1 MPQKAD
7 EEKVLKAARSSIPL
21 TVKSYTLPRETED
34 YLEQILHLFLKEMGQ
49 EQLKDALAYCL
60 REIAVNAKKAN
71 TKRVY
76 FRERGLDLLDE
87 ADYQEGMKQFKQDT
101 LENISHY
108 LNRQKEEGL
117 YVKVVFHARG
127 RVLHLYVINNTMI
140 TKKEQIRVYDRIAR
154 SRAFNSLE
162 EALTTVLDDSEG
174 AGLGIVIL
182 VLMLKKMGLDED
194 AFDIDAR
201 NGETVARITIP
212 MSQIR
217 LESLDMISQRIV
229 REVEQLP
236 RFPENIVELQKMI
249 EDPDSEIAHIARQVS
264 TDPSL
269 TAELLKLVNSAQ
281 FMLPKKVDNIVEAV
295 KMVGMRGLRN
305 LLLFHG
311 TQKVLGNETNETKR
325 LWEHSYRTAFY
336 AYQLAR
342 NVTRKKEILDD
353 VYVGGILH
361 DMGKII
367 FSSVHPDLIE
377 NIHSFCR
384 EKGIPEEIFEDLA
397 AGLNHSE
404 IGAMIAQ
411 KWNFPDALIA
421 AIKYHHTPGS
431 APVEYRDVVF
441 TVYLAN
447 GLTHYGEKTLG
458 MDQLE
463 PRVLKYFNIN
473 NEAQLDQVEEK
484 LDKLFEKTNTRAY
497 ERATGSDTTTRTTA

>member
-1 MPQKAD
+1 MAQKVNND
-7 EEKVLKAARSSIPL
+7 KIKKAVRQSIPL
-21 TVKSYTLPRETED
+21 AIKSYTLPHETE
-34 YLEQILHLFLKEMGQ
+34 
-49 EQLKDALAYCL
+49 EQLEEILGTFLHEFRQDPLKDRLAYCMKEL
-60 REIAVNAKKAN
+60 TVNAKKAN

-76 FRERGLDLLDE
+76 FKEKGLDINE
-87 ADYQEGMKQFKQDT
+87 PNDYAEGMKNFKEET
-101 LENISHY
+101 LSNIDHY
-108 LNRQKEEGL
+108 LELQKKEGL
-117 YVKVVFHARG
+117 YIKVVFHAKKDTFTLSVR
-127 RVLHLYVINNTMI
+127 NNTKI
-140 TKKEQIRVYDRIAR
+140 SRKEQMRVYDRIAR
-154 SRAFNSLE
+154 SRAFKTME
-162 EALTTVLDDSEG
+162 EALSTVLDDTEG

-212 MSQIR
+212 MSQVR

-229 REVEQLP
+229 QEVEQLP

-249 EDPDSEIAHIARQVS
+249 EDPDSEITHIARQVS

-269 TAELLKLVNSAQ
+269 TADLLKLVNSAQ

-311 TQKVLGNETNETKR
+311 TQKVLGNETADTKR

-342 NVTRKKEILDD
+342 NITRKKEILDD

-384 EKGIPEEIFEDLA
+384 EKGIQEEIFEDLA

-404 IGAMIAQ
+404 IGAMIAE

-421 AIKYHHTPGS
+421 AIKYHHTPVS
-431 APVEYRDVVF
+431 SPVEYRDVVF

-447 GLTHYGEKTLG
+447 GLTHYGENTLG
-458 MDQLE
+458 IDQLE
-463 PRVLKYFNIN
+463 PRILKYFRISTDQ
-473 NEAQLDQVEEK
+473 QLKQIEEK
-484 LDKLFEKTNTRAY
+484 LNTMFEKTNTRAY
-497 ERATGSDTTTRTTA
+497 DRAAGDEATGQTA

>member
-21 TVKSYTLPRETED
+21 TVKSYTLPRETEE
-34 YLEQILHLFLKEMGQ
+34 YLEQILFLFLREMGQ
-49 EQLKDALAYCL
+49 EQLKDALSYCL

-76 FRERGLDLLDE
+76 FQERGLDLLDDD
-87 ADYQEGMKQFKQDT
+87 DYQEGMQQFKQDT

-108 LNRQKEEGL
+108 LQRQKEEGL

-182 VLMLKKMGLDED
+182 VLMLKKIGLDED

-201 NGETVARITIP
+201 DGETVARVSIP
-212 MSQIR
+212 MSQVR

-229 REVEQLP
+229 SEIEALP
-236 RFPENIVELQKMI
+236 RFPENIVALQKMI
-249 EDPDSEIAHIARQVS
+249 EDPNSEIAEIARQVS

-269 TAELLKLVNSAQ
+269 TADLLKLVNSAQ

-305 LLLFHG
+305 LLFFHG
-311 TQKVLGNETNETKR
+311 TQKILGNETTETKR

-342 NVTRKKEILDD
+342 SVTRKKEILDD

-367 FSSVHPDLIE
+367 FSSVHPELIE
-377 NIHSFCR
+377 KIHGFCR
-384 EKGIPEEIFEDLA
+384 EKGIQEEIFEDLA

-404 IGAMIAQ
+404 IGAMIAE
-411 KWNFPDALIA
+411 KWNFPDALVA
-421 AIKYHHTPGS
+421 AIKYHHTPTT
-431 APVEYRDVVF
+431 APMEFRDVVF

-458 MDQLE
+458 IDQLE
-463 PRVLKYFNIN
+463 PAVLKYFNIGS
-473 NEAQLDQVEEK
+473 EAQLGQIEQK
-484 LDKLFEKTNTRAY
+484 LDTAFDKANARMY
-497 ERATGSDTTTRTTA
+497 ERVSTGNASQSA

>member
-21 TVKSYTLPRETED
+21 TVKSYTLPRETEE
-34 YLEQILHLFLKEMGQ
+34 YLEQILFLFLKEMGQ
-49 EQLKDALAYCL
+49 EQLKDALSYCL

-76 FRERGLDLLDE
+76 FKERDLDILDE
-87 ADYQEGMKQFKQDT
+87 DDYQEGMRQFKEDT
-101 LENISHY
+101 LENIQHY
-108 LNRQKEEGL
+108 LAKQKEAGL

-127 RVLHLYVINNTMI
+127 RVLHLYVINNVAI

-194 AFDIDAR
+194 AFDIDAKD
-201 NGETVARITIP
+201 GETVARISIP
-212 MSQIR
+212 MSQVR
-217 LESLDMISQRIV
+217 LESLDLISQRIV
-229 REVEQLP
+229 QEIEALP

-249 EDPDSEIAHIARQVS
+249 EDPDSEIAEIARQVS

-269 TAELLKLVNSAQ
+269 TADLLKLVNSAQ

-305 LLLFHG
+305 LLFFHG
-311 TQKVLGNETNETKR
+311 TQKILGNETAETKR

-342 NVTRKKEILDD
+342 SVTRKKEILDD

-367 FSSVHPDLIE
+367 FSSVHPQLIE
-377 NIHSFCR
+377 KIHRFCQ
-384 EKGIPEEIFEDLA
+384 EKGISQEIFEDLA

-404 IGAMIAQ
+404 IGAMIAE

-421 AIKYHHTPGS
+421 AIKYHHTPTS
-431 APVEYRDVVF
+431 APIEFRDVVF

-458 MDQLE
+458 IDQLE
-463 PRVLKYFNIN
+463 PAVLKYFNVSS
-473 NEAQLDQVEEK
+473 EEQLGQIEQK
-484 LDKLFEKTNTRAY
+484 LDNMF
-497 ERATGSDTTTRTTA
+497 ERANARMYDRVSTSSGASQSA

>member
-21 TVKSYTLPRETED
+21 TVKSYTLPRETEE
-34 YLEQILHLFLKEMGQ
+34 YLEQILFLFLKEMGQ
-49 EQLKDALAYCL
+49 EQLKDALSYCL

-76 FRERGLDLLDE
+76 FRERGLDILDE
-87 ADYQEGMKQFKQDT
+87 QDYQEGMRQFKQDT

-108 LNRQKEEGL
+108 LQLQKEEGL
-117 YVKVVFHARG
+117 YVKIVFHARG

-182 VLMLKKMGLDED
+182 VLMLKKIGLDED

-201 NGETVARITIP
+201 DGETVARVSIP
-212 MSQIR
+212 MSQVR

-229 REVEQLP
+229 SEIEALP
-236 RFPENIVELQKMI
+236 RFPENIVALQKTI
-249 EDPDSEIAHIARQVS
+249 EDPNSEIAEIARQVS

-269 TAELLKLVNSAQ
+269 TADLLKLVNSAQ

-305 LLLFHG
+305 LLFFHG
-311 TQKVLGNETNETKR
+311 TQKILGNETAETKR

-342 NVTRKKEILDD
+342 SVTRKKEILDD

-367 FSSVHPDLIE
+367 FSSVHPELIE
-377 NIHSFCR
+377 KIHGFCR
-384 EKGIPEEIFEDLA
+384 EKGIHEEIFEDLA

-404 IGAMIAQ
+404 IGAMIAE
-411 KWNFPDALIA
+411 KWNFPEALVA
-421 AIKYHHTPGS
+421 AIKYHHTPTT
-431 APVEYRDVVF
+431 APMEFRDVVF

-447 GLTHYGEKTLG
+447 GLTHYGEKALG
-458 MDQLE
+458 IDQLE
-463 PRVLKYFNIN
+463 PAVLKYFNVGG
-473 NEAQLDQVEEK
+473 EAQLGQIEQK
-484 LDKLFEKTNTRAY
+484 LDTMFEKANARMY
-497 ERATGSDTTTRTTA
+497 DRVSSGSASQSA